1 LFRAYRWTF
10 IDPAQWGGIFLH
22 FIYLII
28 FLSTCFWFIILIMEN
43 EINIPPE
50 AEIQ

>member
-22 FIYLII
+22 FIYQIK
-28 FLSTCFWFIILIMEN
+28 ILIMEN